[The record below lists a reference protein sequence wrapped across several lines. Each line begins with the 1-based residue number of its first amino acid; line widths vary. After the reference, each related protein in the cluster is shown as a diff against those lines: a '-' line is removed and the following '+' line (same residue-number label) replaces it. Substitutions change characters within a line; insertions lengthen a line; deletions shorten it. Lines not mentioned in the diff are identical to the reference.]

1 MKVLKFGGTSVGST
15 DSIKQV
21 GSILK
26 QYHQTGETVVV
37 VVSAKKGVT
46 NLLLEIGACAVAGEL
61 DQVNQGILTVQNRHF
76 STVKELLPINA
87 QSQALAHIKRL
98 INDLEEIIHGVT
110 LLKELSPRSRDLILS
125 YGERLS
131 AFTISHYLKQ
141 LDLPA
146 RYVDSRELI
155 QTDNQFGSASVNF
168 EVTNKRI
175 AQYFKDY
182 QGFPV
187 VTGFIAANESGQTTT
202 LGRGGSDYTA
212 SILAAALDADE
223 IEIWTDVDGVMTA
236 DPNIVSRAFSLPAL
250 SYVEAMEL
258 SHFGAKVIY
267 PPTLQ
272 PAFARSIP
280 LKIRNTF
287 NIEFEGTTISKEAQT
302 PDMPIKGISSIRFVS
317 LVNVQGSG
325 MVGVPGVASRL
336 FGALGR
342 NSVNII
348 LITQASS
355 EHSICFAINP
365 EQSEIASEALNE
377 EFGFELTAGL
387 IDPIV
392 IEDNHSIVA
401 IIGENMRRTPGIA
414 DKLFGALG
422 KNGINVVAIA
432 QGSSELNVSVVI
444 DEHNLPKALKVLHGA
459 FFLSNRRLLNLFV
472 VGTGLIGRT
481 LLEQIFKQFE
491 FFYNQRML
499 EIRLI
504 GIANSRKMLV
514 DPNGISIDRWEEILE
529 SGGTSTDLGEFVTH
543 MKSLNLP
550 NSVFVD
556 NTAGSEVPE
565 VYQQVLESSI
575 SIVTPNKVAN
585 SQSMQQYTN
594 LHRTAFRK
602 QVKYLYETN
611 VGAGLPVIKTLDEL
625 VLSGD
630 IITRIEGVLSGT
642 ISYIFNSFNGSKK
655 FSEIVKEAQQKGYTE
670 PDPRDDL
677 NGMDVA
683 RKILILARKSGLS
696 LELEDIKIE
705 SLLAPACF
713 KAASVEEFFE
723 VLADQDSVMEARIL
737 DADKQGKVLRYI
749 ATLEKG
755 SASISLQPV
764 GSDHLFYSLSGSD
777 NIIVVS
783 SVRYREKPLLI
794 RGPGAGAEVTAAGV
808 FADLI
813 EVSDFLVG

>member
-76 STVKELLPINA
+76 GTVKELLPIKA

-98 INDLEEIIHGVT
+98 INDLEEIIHSVA

-141 LDLPA
+141 LDIPA

-175 AQYFKDY
+175 TQYFKDY
-182 QGFPV
+182 QGLPV

-287 NIEFEGTTISKEAQT
+287 NKEFEGTTISKEAQT

-365 EQSEIASEALNE
+365 EQSEIAKEALNE
-377 EFGFELTAGL
+377 EFGFELRAGL

-392 IEDNHSIVA
+392 IEVNHSIVA

-444 DEHNLPKALKVLHGA
+444 DEHNLSKALKVLHGA

-514 DPNGISIDRWEEILE
+514 DPNGISIERWVEILE
-529 SGGTSTDLGEFVTH
+529 SGGTSTNLGEFVTN

-630 IITRIEGVLSGT
+630 TITRIEGVLSGT

-705 SLLAPACF
+705 PLLAPACF

-723 VLADQDSVMEARIL
+723 VLADQDPLMEARIL
-737 DADKQGKVLRYI
+737 EADKQGKVLRYV

-755 SASISLQPV
+755 SASISLLPV

-777 NIIVVS
+777 NIIAVS
-783 SVRYREKPLLI
+783 SARYREKPLLI

>member
-21 GSILK
+21 GNILK
-26 QYHQTGETVVV
+26 QYHDSKVSVIV
-37 VVSAKKGVT
+37 VVSAQKGIT
-46 NLLLEIGACAVAGEL
+46 NLLQDIGSWAVEGDV
-61 DQVNQGILTVQNRHF
+61 DQVNQGVVTIQDRHF
-76 STVKELLPINA
+76 QTVKELLPIKD
-87 QSQALAHIKRL
+87 QSQVLAHIKRV
-98 INDLEEIIHGVT
+98 INELEEVIHGVT
-110 LLKELSPRSRDLILS
+110 LLKELSARSKDLVLS
-125 YGERLS
+125 FGERLS
-131 AFTISHYLKQ
+131 AYTIHNYLKH
-141 LDLPA
+141 LGLPSI
-146 RYVDSRELI
+146 YVDSRELI
-155 QTDNQFGSASVNF
+155 QTDAQFGAASVNF
-168 EVTNKRI
+168 KKSNENIV
-175 AQYFKDY
+175 QYFDDR
-182 QGFPV
+182 QGLPV
-187 VTGFIAANESGQTTT
+187 VTGFIAANDLGQTTT

-212 SILAAALDADE
+212 AILAAALDASE

-236 DPNIVSRAFSLPAL
+236 DPNLVSRAFSLPAL

-258 SHFGAKVIY
+258 THFGAKVIY

-272 PAFARSIP
+272 PAFAKNIP

-287 NIEFEGTTISKEAQT
+287 NTSFEGTVISKEAHT
-302 PDMPIKGISSIRFVS
+302 PDMPIKGISSIQFVA

-325 MVGVPGVASRL
+325 MVGVPGIASRL

-342 NSVNII
+342 NKINII

-365 EQSEIASEALNE
+365 EQSDIAKSVLDE
-377 EFGFELTAGL
+377 EFGFELNSGL
-387 IDPIV
+387 LDPIL
-392 IEDNHSIVA
+392 IEQNHSIIA
-401 IIGENMRRTPGIA
+401 IIGENMRKTPGIA

-444 DEHNLPKALKVLHGA
+444 EERNLSKALKVLHGA
-459 FFLSNRRLLNLFV
+459 FFLSNRRLLNLFM

-481 LLEQIFKQFE
+481 LLQQIQKQFE
-491 FFYNQRML
+491 FFYHQRLL

-504 GIANSRKMLV
+504 GVANTRKMLI
-514 DPNGISIDRWEEILE
+514 DPNGISIEDWKETLE
-529 SGGTSTDLGEFVTH
+529 SNGTDTELSVFVQQ
-543 MKSLNLP
+543 MKDLNLP

-556 NTAGSEVPE
+556 NTAGSEVPA
-565 VYQQVLESSI
+565 VYQQVLKSSI

-585 SQSMQQYTN
+585 SQSMQQYTS
-594 LHRTAFRK
+594 LKQTAFRK
-602 QVKYLYETN
+602 RVKFLYETN
-611 VGAGLPVIKTLDEL
+611 VGAGLPVIKSLNDL

-630 IITRIEGVLSGT
+630 RITRIEGVLSGT

-655 FSEIVKEAQQKGYTE
+655 FSEIVQEAQEKGFTE

-683 RKILILARKSGLS
+683 RKILILAREVGLS
-696 LELEDIKIE
+696 LELDDIEIE
-705 SLLAPACF
+705 PLLAPVCF
-713 KAASVEEFFE
+713 EASSVDEFFE
-723 VLADQDSVMEARIL
+723 VLEGQDPVMADKIQE
-737 DADKQGKVLRYI
+737 ADKQGKVLRYV
-749 ATLEKG
+749 ATLENG
-755 SASISLQPV
+755 SASISLKPV
-764 GSDHLFYSLSGSD
+764 GIDHLFYSLSGSD
-777 NIIVVS
+777 NIIAFS
-783 SVRYREKPLLI
+783 SDRYQEKPLLI

>member
-15 DSIKQV
+15 DSIKLV
-21 GSILK
+21 GGILG
-26 QYHQTGETVVV
+26 QYYHSNEPLIV
-37 VVSAKKGVT
+37 VVSAMKGVT
-46 NLLLEIGACAVAGEL
+46 NDLLDIGKWAIGGDL
-61 DQVNQGILTVQNRHF
+61 DQVNQGILNIQNSHF
-76 STVKELLPINA
+76 KVVKDLLPIKA
-87 QSQALAHIKRL
+87 QSKVLAHTKRL
-98 INDLEEIIHGVT
+98 INDLEEIIHSVT
-110 LLKELSPRSRDLILS
+110 LLKELSPRSKDLILS
-125 YGERLS
+125 FGERLS
-131 AFTISHYLKQ
+131 AYIIYNYLVQ
-141 LDLPA
+141 LGMPA
-146 RYVDSRELI
+146 EWVDSRELI
-155 QTDNQFGSASVNF
+155 RTDDQFGSASVNF
-168 EVTNKRI
+168 ETTNELI
-175 AQYFKDY
+175 AAYFKNRK
-182 QGFPV
+182 GVPV
-187 VTGFIAANESGQTTT
+187 VTGFIAANDSGQTTT

-212 SILAAALDADE
+212 AILAAALGADE

-258 SHFGAKVIY
+258 THFGAKVIY

-272 PAFARSIP
+272 PAFARNIP
-280 LKIRNTF
+280 LRILNTF
-287 NIEFEGTTISKEAQT
+287 NADFEGTIISREAQT
-302 PDMPIKGISSIRFVS
+302 PDMPIKGISSIKEVA
-317 LVNVQGSG
+317 LINVQGSG
-325 MVGVPGVASRL
+325 MVGVPGIASRL
-336 FGALGR
+336 FGALGKVG
-342 NSVNII
+342 VNII

-365 EQSEIASEALNE
+365 DQSAPAKAALISEFSA
-377 EFGFELTAGL
+377 ELKSGL
-387 IDPIV
+387 LDPIV
-392 IEDNHSIVA
+392 IEEHYSIVA

-444 DEHNLPKALKVLHGA
+444 DQHNLPKALKVLHGA
-459 FFLSNRRLLNLFV
+459 FFLSNRRLLNLFMT
-472 VGTGLIGRT
+472 GTGLIGKT
-481 LLEQIFKQFE
+481 LLQQIHKQFE
-491 FFYNQRML
+491 FFYNQRLL

-504 GIANSRKMLV
+504 GVANTRKMLIDV
-514 DPNGISIDRWEEILE
+514 DGISISSWKEQLSDR
-529 SGGTSTDLGEFVTH
+529 GEKTNLAAFVNS
-543 MKSLNLP
+543 MKKLNLP

-585 SQSMQQYTN
+585 SQSMDQYRK
-594 LHRTAFRK
+594 LQKTAFNK
-602 QVKYLYETN
+602 QVKFLYETN
-611 VGAGLPVIKTLDEL
+611 VGAGLPVIKSLNEL

-630 IITRIEGVLSGT
+630 QITRIEGVLSGT

-655 FSEIVKEAQQKGYTE
+655 FSEIVREAQKKGYTE

-683 RKILILARKSGLS
+683 RKILILAREVGLS
-696 LELEDIKIE
+696 LELEDVQIE
-705 SLLAPACF
+705 PLLAPECF
-713 KAASVEEFFE
+713 EAKSVAEFFK
-723 VLADQDSVMEARIL
+723 VLASQDPVMESRINK
-737 DADKQGKVLRYI
+737 AGEQGKVLRYI
-749 ATLEKG
+749 ARLEKG
-755 SASISLQPV
+755 KANISLVPV

-777 NIIVVS
+777 NIIAFS
-783 SVRYREKPLLI
+783 SARYKEKPLLI